1 MKYKIDSSV
10 DSVLDKDGINKVDSK
25 VKGFT
30 HFKRNQYI
38 QKLNKFKKSSW
49 ADRIIYNETFSA
61 TLICQKYN
69 ETNRVHFHKKDDE
82 WWVILQGKI
91 KWWIQDVGEI
101 IASKGDIV
109 FVPRGKLHKI
119 KTISKTNSIRLAICR
134 PDIPHFHVD
143 NEKMIKNF

>member
-1 MKYKIDSSV
+1 MKYKIDSNV
-10 DSVLDKDGINKVDSK
+10 NSVLDKDGIKKVDSK
-25 VKGFT
+25 AKGFV
-30 HFKRNQYI
+30 HLKRNKYI
-38 QKLNKFKKSSW
+38 SKLNSLKTSW

-69 ETNRVHFHKKDDE
+69 ETNRAHFHKKDDE

-91 KWWIQDVGEI
+91 KWWIQDHGEV

-134 PDIPHFHVD
+134 PDIPHFHVA
-143 NEKMIKNF
+143 NENIIKNF